1 MNMCIICLKRELK
14 QNLFFQ
20 EECIMKK
27 GIFAGLI
34 IAAIII
40 ISVIFVIIGSYN
52 SLISLSENV
61 DKQWANV
68 ETVLQRRYDLIPN
81 LVESVKGA
89 MSQEEEVFGQ
99 IVDARASMAA
109 ATTVDEQV
117 EASNQLEGAL
127 GRLLVVMENYPELHS
142 NENVTRLMDEL
153 AGTENRI
160 SVERGRYNE
169 AVSDYNKKIKRFP
182 TAIIAN
188 MMGFEARAYFQATD
202 GAETAPTVDFN

>member
-1 MNMCIICLKRELK
+1 
-14 QNLFFQ
+14 
-20 EECIMKK
+20 MKK